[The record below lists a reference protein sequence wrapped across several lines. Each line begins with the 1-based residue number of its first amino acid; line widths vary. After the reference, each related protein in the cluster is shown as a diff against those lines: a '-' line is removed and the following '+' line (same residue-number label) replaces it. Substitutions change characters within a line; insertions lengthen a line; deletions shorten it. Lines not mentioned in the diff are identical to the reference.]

1 MKFSIRRAR
10 LQIDSCRAKKARDA
24 DEVSCTNTPCQHS
37 DRHPHTHM
45 ASDTHKDAE
54 LASARADPAAVKKIR
69 EFTGNNLG
77 HEEAKRLLVE
87 CDGDVQVALNRIA
100 DGMYSPA

>member
-1 MKFSIRRAR
+1 
-10 LQIDSCRAKKARDA
+10 
-24 DEVSCTNTPCQHS
+24 
-37 DRHPHTHM
+37 M

-69 EFTGNNLG
+69 EFTGNNLS

-100 DGMYSPA
+100 DGTDSPTEASRSYASLSPTHRAACRSGVLERGQGEAQEGEDCKEA